1 MLVLRREFQ
10 PSLKKYSSGNTLSPA
25 AAVGRKKERHGVGF
39 SRQRQPLPFVLICLE
54 MAVVETWMLVRAD
67 IYLVAIEKWSYF
79 WSMSRHNRTFSA
91 KSFVRELSIKLKFFT
106 EIDEFW
112 LNSFLKKISDV
123 EFGSDHNGT
132 ANHQPLSVWPAAWCL
147 VHWPKIWSTHK
158 TMQLPYPM
166 VSCMFWG
173 STLLSIKKQ
182 QLENV
187 PPHPH
192 PPPLK

>member
-1 MLVLRREFQ
+1 
-10 PSLKKYSSGNTLSPA
+10 
-25 AAVGRKKERHGVGF
+25 
-39 SRQRQPLPFVLICLE
+39 
-54 MAVVETWMLVRAD
+54 MLVRAE
-67 IYLVAIEKWSYF
+67 IYLVAIEKWRYF

-147 VHWPKIWSTHK
+147 VHWPKIWSIHK
-158 TMQLPYPM
+158 TMQLTYPM

-173 STLLSIKKQ
+173 STLLSIKTSNYKMYPLTPTPTPKIIKNP
-182 QLENV
+182 QLLLICNENFFKNLGCLTEKKYCFLIN
-187 PPHPH
+187 
-192 PPPLK
+192 LKYKLAPQSFLLMAQERKIK